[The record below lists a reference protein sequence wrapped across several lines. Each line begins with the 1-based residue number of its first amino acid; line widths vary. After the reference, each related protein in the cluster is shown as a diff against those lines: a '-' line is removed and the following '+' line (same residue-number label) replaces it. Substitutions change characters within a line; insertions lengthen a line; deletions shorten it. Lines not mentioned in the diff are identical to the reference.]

1 MGDLN
6 NYLKTNGMKN
16 HAESSKKPF
25 LSGRSRSTSS
35 IPSNFSSKL
44 STPLKIILCLCCFI
58 AFLNFKPSEPYLTQF
73 LLCFADEQSDFCSD
87 YTSSTSCTEE
97 EPCFWDNSQS
107 SCEIIPC
114 SNVTYSSCGSDSFD
128 YCYQDHSSHICQD
141 TTCYKHFT
149 TSQIN
154 NEIYPFSTYAYLPF
168 LLLLG
173 PYAELFSYRI
183 AILVGILGRV
193 ATRLLLLF
201 GTTLYQ
207 MQLMQV
213 TYSLGTAAEDGK
225 KAIFSCFLPSL
236 LSRFC
241 FCFILH
247 LPLRLFCLF
256 TSVLCLYLPYCRC

>member
-1 MGDLN
+1 VSSTITSN
-6 NYLKTNGMKN
+6 KRKKERRKEGMKN
-16 HAESSKKPF
+16 HEQKKPSS
-25 LSGRSRSTSS
+25 LIGRSRSTSS
-35 IPSNFSSKL
+35 IPSNSSSKL

-58 AFLNFKPSEPYLTQF
+58 AFLSFKPSEPYLTQF
-73 LLCFADEQSDFCSD
+73 LLCFADEQSDYCSD
-87 YTSSTSCTEE
+87 YSSSTSCSVE
-97 EPCFWDNSQS
+97 EPCFWDSSQS

-114 SNVTYSSCGSDSFD
+114 SNVTYSSCGSDSYD
-128 YCYQDHSSHICQD
+128 YCYQDHSSHTCQD

-149 TSQIN
+149 ENQIN

-201 GTTLYQ
+201 GTTLFE

-225 KAIFSCFLPSL
+225 INCYFLS
-236 LSRFC
+236 LSRIVIMFLRCLLC
-241 FCFILH
+241 FHLTSFSSSLCF
-247 LPLRLFCLF
+247 F
-256 TSVLCLYLPYCRC
+256 